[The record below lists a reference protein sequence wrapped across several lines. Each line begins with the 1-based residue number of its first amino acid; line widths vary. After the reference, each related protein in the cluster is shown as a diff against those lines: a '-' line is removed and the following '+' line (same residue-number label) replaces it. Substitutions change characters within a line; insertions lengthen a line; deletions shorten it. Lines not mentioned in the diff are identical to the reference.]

1 MSSDMVLHVELLS
14 SDDVRQKDLTCS
26 DLPVV
31 EVSEEEE
38 DCA

>member
-1 MSSDMVLHVELLS
+1 MGSDMVLHVELLS

-26 DLPVV
+26 DLPAD
-31 EVSEEEE
+31 EVSEEE